1 MISLFQRLGFHY
13 NIPQTLPKIVQ
24 VQLFLSHQIFY
35 YHIKSKSLKIPSIV
49 FSKTFIEEKQHGI
62 EPMTLQQICNLSPL
76 FGIR

>member
-49 FSKTFIEEKQHGI
+49 STTVQLLLKKNNMESNQ
-62 EPMTLQQICNLSPL
+62 
-76 FGIR
+76 